1 MPPLSPSKR
10 PGLLHWLGFAIV
22 VLLTI
27 WFLKIVF
34 IRSGYAPMTYDE
46 RVSSQGVYTMGSSI
60 AAAPGMPPMAAAPMM
75 DASDAKMMLLRG
87 ESGGSAAEDLDG
99 NAIEPRIIKTGELAL
114 RVEDAPASVERVRG
128 IVTGA
133 NGFVESSSMSDSGTG
148 PRTAWI
154 TVRIPVDRFE
164 TVLKDIKG
172 VATLVLNESIHGQDV
187 TSEFVDL
194 EADIRNAKAEE
205 ASYLEILKRS
215 GDISDVLAVTQRLA
229 EVRGRIERLEGRK
242 RYLENRTDLATL
254 NITVTEETRIE
265 VPTRTWKPLSV
276 LREAVNDTVVAL
288 QELVNFFIR
297 IAIASI
303 GILLPIALFTAFVIW
318 IGWKI
323 LKGIMRRLGK
333 K

>member
-10 PGLLHWLGFAIV
+10 PGLLHWLGFAVV
-22 VLLTI
+22 VLLTV
-27 WFLKIVF
+27 WFLNVVF
-34 IRSGYAPMTYDE
+34 TRSGYAPMMYGE
-46 RVSSQGVYTMGSSI
+46 RVSSQGIYKMGSSI
-60 AAAPGMPPMAAAPMM
+60 AAAPGMPPMAVEPMM
-75 DASDAKMMLLRG
+75 DAEDAKMMLLRG
-87 ESGGSAAEDLDG
+87 ESGGSATQDLDG

-114 RVEDAPASVERVRG
+114 RVEDAPASIEHIRG
-128 IVTGA
+128 IVTGV
-133 NGFVESSSMSDSGTG
+133 NGFVESSSISDTGSG

-164 TVLKDIKG
+164 AALKDIKA

-265 VPTRTWKPLSV
+265 VPTRTWKPFSV

-288 QELVNFFIR
+288 QELVDFFIR
-297 IAIASI
+297 IVVASI
-303 GILLPIALFTAFVIW
+303 GILLPIALFTGFIIW
-318 IGWKI
+318 IGWKAV
-323 LKGIMRRLGK
+323 KGIMRRFTK